1 MEKENNLKIT
11 SSPHF
16 HSGESTSKIMWSV
29 VICLIPAGAWGVY
42 NFGLQALLVLFVS
55 IGSAMLTEFII
66 TTLLKKKHTLFD
78 GSAFLTGLLVGFNMP
93 PSIPGFI
100 PIIAS
105 AFAIAVVKH
114 TFGGLGRNWM
124 NPALAGRVFAMFCWT
139 EEMTQWAPSLIS
151 PQIVSGA
158 TSVDAV
164 STATPLKIGAEKFL
178 ASWSYLDLFIGKI
191 PGCIGEI
198 SALLLLIG
206 TLYLFIKKIITWE
219 IPVSYIGVFLIL
231 TWIFGAV
238 PGGGKFF
245 SGDILFHFL
254 SGGLILGA
262 FYMATDMVTS
272 PISWQ
277 GMLIYGAGCGF
288 LTFLIRIFGGFPEGV
303 SLAIIFM
310 NIFVPIINRL
320 IKPKKFGYVKE
331 KKQ

>member
-42 NFGLQALLVLFVS
+42 NFGVQALLVLLVS

-105 AFAIAVVKH
+105 VFAIAVVKH

-139 EEMTQWAPSLIS
+139 EEMTRWSPSLIG
-151 PQIVSGA
+151 PDALSG
-158 TSVDAV
+158 
-164 STATPLKIGAEKFL
+164 ATPLKMGVEKFL
-178 ASWSYLDLFIGKI
+178 TAGTYLDLFLGRI
-191 PGCIGEI
+191 PGCIGEV
-198 SALLLLIG
+198 SVLLLLIG
-206 TLYLFIKKIITWE
+206 TVYLFIKKIITWE
-219 IPVSYIGVFLIL
+219 IPVSYIGVFCIL

-238 PGGGKFF
+238 PGGGDLFT
-245 SGDILFHFL
+245 GDILFHFL
-254 SGGLILGA
+254 AGGLILGA

-272 PISWQ
+272 PLSWQ

-303 SLAIIFM
+303 SLAIILM
-310 NIFVPIINRL
+310 NIFVPLINRL
-320 IKPKKFGYVKE
+320 IKPVKFGYVKE